1 MSISGMGSGPSFPD
15 DAERG
20 IRETS
25 KLQRQSSPTPGA
37 GGHKGAL
44 LSKDS
49 LDVPLE
55 VYLSSD
61 IEGAE
66 AGRPSLSPLFRTR
79 MGDENESKDASHAF
93 YLELR
98 NKLPPYLK
106 EKLSRDEA
114 LDFEDRDPDLIA
126 LDTSLKVDA
135 NLMAVAQQLSLK
147 AENNE
152 TVQETTQSFVALPHR
167 IQARLLDYET
177 MVVNHLDRYAATSER
192 NDPSHTI
199 LTNTLTHMKEALEY
213 LHSQIKEGV
222 GKSHER
228 KNIQPK

>member
-15 DAERG
+15 DG

-25 KLQRQSSPTPGA
+25 KIQRQSSPTPEA
-37 GGHKGAL
+37 GGNKGAL

-49 LDVPLE
+49 LDVPLA
-55 VYLSSD
+55 VYLGSN

-66 AGRPSLSPLFRTR
+66 AGHPSLSPLFRTR
-79 MGDENESKDASHAF
+79 MGDESEAKDLSHAF

-98 NKLPPYLK
+98 NKLSPYLK

-152 TVQETTQSFVALPHR
+152 TIQETTQSFAALPHR
-167 IQARLLDYET
+167 VQTGLLAYESK
-177 MVVNHLDRYAATSER
+177 VVNQLDDYAAASER
-192 NDPSHTI
+192 NDPSHDI

-213 LHSQIKEGV
+213 LHSQINEGV
-222 GKSHER
+222 GKFHGR
-228 KNIQPK
+228 KNTQPE